1 MEAAVTAGATTTDE
15 WGMSHKVQHS
25 EQHLVKTESVCSGS
39 TIFLGTYKRIDPIQ
53 SIPKSVRYWVMNSCV
68 IFF

>member
-25 EQHLVKTESVCSGS
+25 EQHLVKTKAVCSGP
-39 TIFLGTYKRIDPIQ
+39 TIFSGPIHALTPDRAFP
-53 SIPKSVRYWVMNSCV
+53 SLCEIGS
-68 IFF
+68 